1 MEQNEN
7 SLPSKQVTPEVSANL
22 LSKRFS
28 KLKHKAMY
36 INMEYEESSE
46 RFKIARASFVSN
58 MFKYCHANSLNPPFT
73 QNSQDSSENTKK
85 EVSEVMKEFYRKIVR
100 KTHPDKTTKLSEEEI
115 DQRSLLYHEATE
127 GKRSGNFNAVLK
139 VALEL
144 DISSNN
150 ITSEDLDQIEV
161 EISRLED
168 KISQMKSD
176 IMWGWYF
183 SSPED
188 QLDIF
193 SKLTS

>member
-1 MEQNEN
+1 
-7 SLPSKQVTPEVSANL
+7 
-22 LSKRFS
+22 
-28 KLKHKAMY
+28 MY